1 MLDPVDAQIA
11 DMALEERL
19 PVLTRNAKHFER
31 VPGLN
36 VATY

>member
-11 DMALEERL
+11 GMALEERL

-31 VPGLN
+31 VPDLK
-36 VATY
+36 VTTY